1 MISMRDSEDAQPE
14 RCLAT
19 VIFDWDNANIDHI
32 IRHNIIPLEVEDALI
47 DPRRI
52 GTSPRKL
59 SEEKRWAV
67 LGSTSE
73 GRILFVVFTR
83 REGMIRVVTARDA
96 TEQEKRRYR
105 K

>member
-1 MISMRDSEDAQPE
+1 
-14 RCLAT
+14 

-32 IRHNIIPLEVEDALI
+32 TQHNVVPSEVEDALI
-47 DPRRI
+47 DPRRV
-52 GTSPRKL
+52 GASPKKV

-67 LGSTSE
+67 LGNTSE

-83 REGMIRVVTARDA
+83 RAGMIRVVTARDA